1 MVHSVDY
8 LARIVIVTQP
18 TEPHGQGGPKPA
30 SGEEPAGALA
40 QALITLYVELDDLY
54 NRAARHLKLTPQQ
67 AQLLCGCAHR
77 PSSMTDL
84 AALLNCDKTN
94 ITGLVDRVA
103 KRDLVTRRAD
113 HNDRRIS
120 QVTLT
125 EHGRELVEQFQ
136 GELQRRLGEQF
147 SHWPPARRQQLIDLA
162 TAATTDLATGS
173 SAQ

>member
-1 MVHSVDY
+1 MVTVAKPAPSQD
-8 LARIVIVTQP
+8 TQVA
-18 TEPHGQGGPKPA
+18 HGQGGPKPA
-30 SGEEPAGALA
+30 AGEDPAGALA
-40 QALITLYVELDDLY
+40 QALITLYAELDDLY

-67 AQLLCGCAHR
+67 AQLLCSCEHR

-103 KRDLVTRRAD
+103 KRDLVARSVD
-113 HNDRRIS
+113 QNDRRVS

-125 EHGRELVEQFQ
+125 EQGRELVERFQ
-136 GELQRRLGEQF
+136 GELQCRLDERL
-147 SHWPPARRQQLIDLA
+147 SHWSPARRNQLIDIA
-162 TAATTDLATGS
+162 TAATRDLATGS